1 MTINSKMSST
11 APPATKTRRRK
22 KSGKPTTP
30 PTNTAKPQ
38 PPQKHTT
45 KPKKEEHKTS
55 PSKTPP
61 PPTATA
67 TATMPIKPTN
77 KYVQTLDKK
86 LRKIKKKLKK
96 ASETAA
102 AKEAGKTLT
111 EQQEQQLQRLSDWKL
126 QCEEWSTMKELFLG
140 FAADDEATATATA
153 LLKPPRGTSKK
164 GTTATLPIATTP
176 PTPPTTTTTTKKKKQ
191 QSTKKEEKSAKT
203 TKTPTK
209 PTAKTTATSTTRVLT
224 AETGTSFNGPNHL
237 LDNVIKCLVVAN
249 LVRHHTDPKCQRV
262 VQCADLLAGD
272 TSGRGHKNNAPSMD
286 VLFERARTHAQ
297 EFSPLSLQTTETSHV
312 LRAVDIALDAI
323 KQEEVTQE
331 KIAQAKSVLGQDAG
345 AFNFFAADEEDEA
358 MSINEVA
365 ARAIRSML
373 E

>member
-1 MTINSKMSST
+1 MSST
-11 APPATKTRRRK
+11 PAQPTTKSRRRK
-22 KSGKPTTP
+22 KSGKPATS

-38 PPQKHTT
+38 PPSKHTT
-45 KPKKEEHKTS
+45 KPKKQDTKKS
-55 PSKTPP
+55 PSNTPP
-61 PPTATA
+61 PPTTSTAAATN
-67 TATMPIKPTN
+67 MPIKPTN
-77 KYVQTLDKK
+77 KYIQTLDKK

-111 EQQEQQLQRLSDWKL
+111 EQQEQQLQRISDWKL

-140 FAADDEATATATA
+140 FAADDEAKATATA
-153 LLKPPRGTSKK
+153 LHQPQRDTSQKDTNATPPTPSP
-164 GTTATLPIATTP
+164 TATTP
-176 PTPPTTTTTTKKKKQ
+176 PTTTKKKKQ
-191 QSTKKEEKSAKT
+191 QSNKKEEKSAKT
-203 TKTPTK
+203 TKATPKT
-209 PTAKTTATSTTRVLT
+209 TAKTTATSTTRVLT

-262 VQCADLLAGD
+262 VQCAGLLAGD
-272 TSGRGHKNNAPSMD
+272 TSGRGSKNNTHSMD
-286 VLFERARTHAQ
+286 VLIERARTHAQ
-297 EFSPLSLQTTETSHV
+297 EFSPMSLQTTETSHV